1 MRMSMP
7 KAWYTAM
14 QTPQYTDDRLP
25 NLYTMHACLLAW
37 LPKCLRS
44 KTTSLCYNSLPPIA
58 VTEFSTTGGAVV

>member
-25 NLYTMHACLLAW
+25 NLYTMHACMLGCQSASDQKQHHYVIIAYLL
-37 LPKCLRS
+37 
-44 KTTSLCYNSLPPIA
+44 
-58 VTEFSTTGGAVV
+58 

>member
-25 NLYTMHACLLAW
+25 NLYTMHACMLACMAA
-37 LPKCLRS
+37 KV
-44 KTTSLCYNSLPPIA
+44 PPIKNNI
-58 VTEFSTTGGAVV
+58 TML